1 MHRFLSSCSS
11 IPAPPPPGPCPRP
24 SVCRGQPMA
33 LRHGATGRRPRASP
47 VHGRG
52 RRPLRERGGRSR
64 EGCGGVGSPGCRL
77 PSVDGRGRV
86 RALHDRVV
94 AGRQELLAATS
105 NRGQMA
111 NSGARYRRWPRGAAE
126 AHASGAR
133 SDSGVC
139 RRPPARTRLR
149 CRGELHW
156 LRRAPG
162 QRLRRPG
169 LGAPDPLPQRGAPA
183 CAPRPPL
190 SPQRGVERG
199 GSGRLARRRRHRP
212 PDRRARRAAPVVPRA
227 GGPAPLGR
235 PRPRLPDPG
244 RWCPLCWAGDGEP
257 YDRKVWW
264 LSVVDVCPAHACL
277 LESRCGTCGRL
288 QPSLT
293 RGVRLTACS
302 YCGHD
307 LAADSSATVLPSG
320 APADRRLWYA
330 RQAADLVHAAEV
342 IALMQCDETA
352 SLGSAYARFAAKARG
367 AGLRDVASE
376 FDKMHTRRTARA
388 GWVEALF
395 SALWR
400 FDEEVVALFSP
411 PVQEAVRGTHSSSG

>member
-1 MHRFLSSCSS
+1 MRGDARQAWFPPCGGASCIVFLLLAPQSPPLLP
-11 IPAPPPPGPCPRP
+11 PARARVPPCAVGSRWHCATARP
-24 SVCRGQPMA
+24 DDA
-33 LRHGATGRRPRASP
+33 RAPP

-64 EGCGGVGSPGCRL
+64 RGVGGRL
-77 PSVDGRGRV
+77 PRLPPPIRGRAGPSA
-86 RALHDRVV
+86 ALHDGVV
-94 AGRQELLAATS
+94 AGRQGLLATTS

-162 QRLRRPG
+162 QRLRRSG

-183 CAPRPPL
+183 CA
-190 SPQRGVERG
+190 
-199 GSGRLARRRRHRP
+199 
-212 PDRRARRAAPVVPRA
+212 
-227 GGPAPLGR
+227 

-330 RQAADLVHAAEV
+330 RQAAEV

-376 FDKMHTRRTARA
+376 FDKMRTRRTARA

-400 FDEEVVALFSP
+400 LDEEVVALFSP
-411 PVQEAVRGTHSSSG
+411 PVQEVVRSSRPSSG